1 MAPDQG
7 FVPCSELHPTTG
19 DVCALDTAH
28 VQHSDPRVKQHSTKT
43 GSRWPLLS
51 SLDPNE
57 GYNDY
62 VTFGC

>member
-1 MAPDQG
+1 MAPDQD

-19 DVCALDTAH
+19 DVCKLDTAH
-28 VQHSDPRVKQHSTKT
+28 VQHSDPRVKQHIATN

-51 SLDPNE
+51 QIDPNE